1 MALKEVVADL
11 TLENR
16 LLKKAWAGM
25 GGRRMRY
32 AASEKAGIIPLV
44 EQSHLPAK
52 CTLNKFGIS
61 RATFCRWYDRYCEG
75 WAGGAG

>member
-1 MALKEVVADL
+1 MGDL

-16 LLKKAWAGM
+16 LLKKHGRGR

-32 AASEKAGIIPLV
+32 AASEKAKIIPLV

-52 CTLNKFGIS
+52 CTLNKLGIP
-61 RATFCRWYDRYCEG
+61 RATFCRWYDQYFEG
-75 WAGGAG
+75 WAGGAD